1 MGVEGNYGNF
11 YNVKSFHSFVP
22 VMEEQETKQ
31 RILIGAMEL
40 FMRYG
45 IRSVSMDD
53 VARHLSVSKK
63 TLYQYFADKDEIVT
77 MVAAHR
83 MEEDQRQYDGLHQ
96 SSRNAIEELVK
107 ISTCLKKDFQK
118 MNPSLLFDLKKFHSK
133 AWSVWLSHKQKYI
146 RESIIR
152 NLAQGIEEGFFRPD
166 INKDIM
172 AIIRLELIQ
181 LTFDDQIFP
190 VEKYNLAEVNI
201 QLFEHFVYGILTGKG
216 RKVYEKYKQ
225 QQLTNPEV
233 ISQAI

>member
-1 MGVEGNYGNF
+1 
-11 YNVKSFHSFVP
+11 
-22 VMEEQETKQ
+22 MEERDIKNK
-31 RILIGAMEL
+31 ILAGASEL

-77 MVAAHR
+77 MVAAFM
-83 MEEDQRQYDGLHQ
+83 MEHNQKEYESLHV

-107 ISTCLKKDFQK
+107 ISFCMKKDFQK
-118 MNPSLLFDLKKFHSK
+118 MNPTYLFDLKKHHAK
-133 AWSVWLSHKQKYI
+133 AWSLWLTHKQKNI

-152 NLAQGIEEGFFRPD
+152 NLKQGMEEGFYRPE
-166 INKDIM
+166 INHNVL
-172 AIIRLELIQ
+172 AISRLELIQ
-181 LTFDDQIFP
+181 ITFDDQIFP
-190 VEKYNLAEVNI
+190 ATEYNLVEVNI
-201 QLFEHFVYGILTGKG
+201 QLFDHFVYGILTEKG

-225 QQLTNPEV
+225 QQVSSPDL